1 MYTKHALLLS
11 SIALASIS
19 GSAIADVV
27 LIDFGRED
35 LQSDPNSYNNIYN
48 ANQSI
53 GNAIDHNGVFTGMG
67 IDVVDPFFQSGQPSS
82 LGSENPMGDA
92 AQFAASATDD
102 YFFGH
107 TGAFAGEASNPVGIV
122 EFSNLD
128 ANRSYSFTIFAS
140 RTGVNDNREAQYNML
155 GGNIGVGSLNA
166 SNNESE
172 VLVIEGMLAN
182 DDGIIT
188 LSAFAGP
195 NNDNGNS
202 FFYLG
207 AIRIDSAPIP
217 APGAAA
223 LLGLAGV
230 FGSRRRRTAI

>member
-1 MYTKHALLLS
+1 MYTKYALLLS
-11 SIALASIS
+11 SVALASIS
-19 GSAIADVV
+19 GSAIADVI

-67 IDVVDPFFQSGQPSS
+67 IDVVDPFYQSGEPSS
-82 LGSENPMGDA
+82 LGTENPFGDA
-92 AQFAASATDD
+92 AQFAANATED
-102 YFFGH
+102 YLFGH
-107 TGAFAGEASNPVGIV
+107 TGPFAGEESNPVGLV

-155 GGNIGVGSLNA
+155 GSNIGVGSLNS

-172 VLVIEGMLAN
+172 VLVIDGMLAN
-182 DDGIIT
+182 DDGIIS

-202 FFYLG
+202 FYYLG
-207 AIRIDSAPIP
+207 AIRIDSTIIP
-217 APGAAA
+217 TPGSLT
-223 LLGLAGV
+223 LLGASGMMMI
-230 FGSRRRRTAI
+230 RRRR